1 MLIGNI
7 YPSMGQNGN
16 IYTTDNLSPSIIS
29 GVGVKGRGI
38 GCSNAPKILVLDD
51 YNGMVHGEDTIGSV
65 TTTWGHSALRNG
77 WKILEIYETE
87 DSADRQDME
96 KRG

>member
-16 IYTTDNLSPSIIS
+16 IYTTDGLSPAIIS
-29 GVGVKGRGI
+29 GQGVRGRGI
-38 GCSNAPKILVLDD
+38 GSNNAPKILVLDD
-51 YNGMVHGEDTIGSV
+51 YNGMIHREGQAGSV

-77 WKILEIYETE
+77 WKIMEVYE
-87 DSADRQDME
+87 SQDN
-96 KRG
+96 RF